1 MFEDAFEVPVP
12 TLQKEFTEPRKL
24 EMEDFSE
31 KDDSTDDDQ
40 EIFFSAEEENV
51 VETSQEKRDKF
62 KAATRRK
69 KKRQSKKKNVNYPEE
84 MIANPKIKKFWR
96 RRYSL
101 FSKFDE
107 GIKMDVGKYQS
118 LFLASIQ
125 IKSVAKVLLFFYC
138 GQIFAMLSL
147 SSLLYHVNQDFT
159 ELHTMS

>member
-1 MFEDAFEVPVP
+1 MLHVYFFQPKEPADDKNDSTELFEDASETPVP
-12 TLQKEFTEPRKL
+12 TMREEYTEPRKL

-51 VETSQEKRDKF
+51 AETSQEKREKF
-62 KAATRRK
+62 KAATKRK
-69 KKRQSKKKNVNYPEE
+69 KKRQSKKKNINYPEE

-107 GIKMDVGKYQS
+107 GIKMDVGRYQTLS
-118 LFLASIQ
+118 YTFLQ
-125 IKSVAKVLLFFYC
+125 IR
-138 GQIFAMLSL
+138 QLSL
-147 SSLLYHVNQDFT
+147 KFKNPSSPR
-159 ELHTMS
+159 